1 MKNCYCNSDKAFESC
16 CQPFLT
22 KTIFPQ
28 RSEQLMRSRYA
39 AYVLHNA
46 DYLMET
52 THVSQ
57 RKYYSK
63 LEIEQWS
70 KSNTWIKLEVLK
82 AFDAIVE
89 FKAYYLDEKLV
100 AKIHHEKSTFKQE
113 NNIWYYVDG
122 EFFD

>member
-22 KTIFPQ
+22 KTNFPQ
-28 RSEQLMRSRYA
+28 RPEQLMRSRYA

-57 RKYYSK
+57 RKHYSK
-63 LEIEQWS
+63 SEIEQWS